1 MKQEIIYLAGGC
13 FWGVEAYFRRI
24 PGVLDAVSGY
34 ANGEKVNPS
43 YEDVCKGSGHAETI
57 KLTYDADKLTLPQII
72 QYFLRVVD
80 PFSVN
85 KQGGDEGIQYRSGI
99 YYTTE
104 EQHAIIKERL
114 DLAAS
119 FYDNPFAIEVLPL
132 DSFYLAEEYHQ
143 QYLDKNPN
151 GYCHIPL
158 HLAKEP
164 LIDDSNYVKQS
175 EEELKANLS
184 PLSFKVTQQNG
195 TETAF
200 SHEYISEFR
209 PGIYVD
215 ITSGEPLF
223 VSTDKFESHC
233 GWPSFSKP
241 ISPDVLRYFQDNSY
255 DMHRVEVRSR
265 IGDAHLGHVFNDG
278 PKDLGGL
285 RYCINGA
292 ALTFIPKEEMEE
304 KGYAYL
310 LPLLPKQA

>member
-24 PGVLDAVSGY
+24 PGVLDTVSGY
-34 ANGEKVNPS
+34 ANGEKANPS

-57 KLTYDADKLTLPQII
+57 KLTFDADKLTLAQVI

-85 KQGGDEGIQYRSGI
+85 KQGSDEGIQYRSGI

-132 DSFYLAEEYHQ
+132 HSFYLAEEYHQ

-164 LIDDSNYVKQS
+164 LIDDSHYVKKS
-175 EEELKANLS
+175 EEALKTDLS
-184 PLSFKVTQQNG
+184 PLSYKVTQENG

-200 SHEYISEFR
+200 SHEYINEFR

-241 ISPDVLRYFQDNSY
+241 ISADVLRYFQDNSY

-265 IGDAHLGHVFNDG
+265 VGDAHLGHVFNDG
-278 PKDLGGL
+278 PKELGGM